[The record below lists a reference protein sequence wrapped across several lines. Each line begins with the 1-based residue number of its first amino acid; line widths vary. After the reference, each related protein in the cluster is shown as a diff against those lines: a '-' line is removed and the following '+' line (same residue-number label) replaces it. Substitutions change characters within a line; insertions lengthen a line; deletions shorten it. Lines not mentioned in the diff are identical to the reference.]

1 MSTSEHQQIEV
12 DHAALATAMRL
23 SYVLIADTDVQRVAT
38 CLEAVKPFKLGVLI
52 ARDGEE
58 AARVLQRFGPPVLL
72 ITDLS
77 LPGKDGFALVEAL
90 RRFDQGHAEVIA
102 WSPFPELREFA
113 SQRFAGLK
121 VRTLRGSVGVPV
133 IHGAISRALR
143 RADVAAAPAEQQ
155 RPPGVHLTPEAM
167 RELVEKARFVS
178 ATAGVAVYLKGSG
191 KTQFRAS
198 VSWASDA
205 GLPQSP
211 SYVPRVFDWVL
222 ESGDALVFPD
232 LATQPMSSMPTSTFQ
247 DVVRGLVAV
256 PIVGDNG
263 QTVGTICVFDVHP
276 LTIGG
281 AEVETLKALGR
292 GVPLQRATAIPAA
305 AIPAAAQETRPPRPP
320 GSEFGESLGLLDR
333 RGGDLAISRELAR
346 ARRGQAQLSVIL
358 FDVDAS
364 RTKTPIAAQPVTPGP
379 ADPLATVG
387 ETLTKAI
394 RGSDLAIRWSREELL
409 AVLPGLGMAGA
420 RQVAERVRAAMQAV
434 GSHRVAVSAGVAEL
448 VADEPFE
455 SVVWRANER
464 VRAAREGGHN
474 RVA

>member
-1 MSTSEHQQIEV
+1 MK
-12 DHAALATAMRL
+12 L

-38 CLEAVKPFKLGVLI
+38 CMDAVKPFKLGVLI

-58 AARVLQRFGPPVLL
+58 AIRVLQRFGPPVLL

-77 LPGKDGFALVEAL
+77 LPGKDGFALIEAL
-90 RRFDQGHAEVIA
+90 RRHDNGDAEVIA

-113 SQRFAGLK
+113 AHRFAGLR
-121 VRTLRGSVGVPV
+121 VRTLRGSVGAPV

-143 RADVAAAPAEQQ
+143 GVDVAASASEQEHA
-155 RPPGVHLTPEAM
+155 PGVHLTPEAM
-167 RELVEKARFVS
+167 RELVDKARFVS
-178 ATAGVAVYLKGSG
+178 STAGVAVYLKGSG
-191 KTQFRAS
+191 QAQFRAS

-205 GLPQSP
+205 GMPHSP
-211 SYVPRVFDWVL
+211 YYVPRVFDWVL
-222 ESGDALVFPD
+222 ESGDALVLPD
-232 LATQPMSSMPTSTFQ
+232 LATQPMSSIPTSTFQ

-256 PIVGDNG
+256 PIVGDRG

-276 LTIGG
+276 LTLGG
-281 AEVETLKALGR
+281 AEVEALKALGR
-292 GVPLQRATAIPAA
+292 GVPLQRSIS
-305 AIPAAAQETRPPRPP
+305 PP
-320 GSEFGESLGLLDR
+320 GLPPASRQPREPHPERADYADSNGLLDR
-333 RGGDLAISRELAR
+333 HGGDLAISREMAR
-346 ARRGQAQLSVIL
+346 ARREQAQLSVIL

-364 RTKTPIAAQPVTPGP
+364 RTRVAGGQNAAPPTD
-379 ADPLATVG
+379 ALMSVG
-387 ETLTKAI
+387 QTLTKAI

-420 RQVAERVRAAMQAV
+420 RQVAERVRAAMQAG

-448 VADEPFE
+448 GADEPFE

-464 VRAAREGGHN
+464 VRAARESGHN